1 MEFISKTV
9 LSIAEM
15 MCAAAITAPKGKG
28 INLLHVEVFTG
39 SKKDEVAE
47 LMATIGR
54 EKNIPFF
61 IRDAKNVFDAVCV
74 VFIGT
79 AITPRR
85 VPNCGFCGA
94 KNCEDAL
101 SRGIHCAFATGDL
114 GIAIGSAVS
123 MASLHHIDN
132 RIMFSFGKAAI
143 EGGFVPEKI
152 KVGYGIPLS
161 VSGKNI
167 FFDRK

>member
-1 MEFISKTV
+1 MEFIYKTA
-9 LSIAEM
+9 LSVAEM
-15 MCAAAITAPKGKG
+15 MCSAAITAPKGKG
-28 INLLHVEVFTG
+28 INLLHVEIF
-39 SKKDEVAE
+39 KEERKDEVAE
-47 LMATIGR
+47 FMATIGR

-61 IRDAKNVFDAVCV
+61 IRDAKNVYDSICV

-79 AITPRR
+79 AIAPRR

-101 SRGIHCAFATGDL
+101 SKGISCAFATGDL

-123 MASLHHIDN
+123 IASLHHIDN

-143 EGGFVPEKI
+143 EGGFVPENI

-161 VSGKNI
+161 ISGKNI

>member
-1 MEFISKTV
+1 MRFIENAVMTV
-9 LSIAEM
+9 AEL
-15 MCAAAITAPKGKG
+15 MCAAAVTAPKGRG
-28 INLLHVEVFTG
+28 VNLLYVDIFTG
-39 SKKDEVAE
+39 DRKDRVAE
-47 LMATIGR
+47 FMIEIGR

-61 IRDAKNVFDAVCV
+61 IRDGKNVIDSPVV

-79 AITPRR
+79 KIAPRN

-94 KNCEDAL
+94 LNCID
-101 SRGIHCAFATGDL
+101 SVKKGFYCAYAIGDL
-114 GIAIGSAVS
+114 GIAVGSAVS
-123 MASLHHIDN
+123 VAADHRIDN

-143 EGGFVPEKI
+143 EGRFIPEEI

-161 VSGKNI
+161 VSGKSI

>member
-1 MEFISKTV
+1 MEFIAKTV
-9 LSIAEM
+9 ISVAEM

-28 INLLHVEVFTG
+28 VNLLHVEIFSG
-39 SKKDEVAE
+39 SRKEEVAE
-47 LMATIGR
+47 FMAAIGR

-61 IRDAKNVFDAVCV
+61 IRDARNVFDSICV

-79 AITPRR
+79 ATLPRQ

-94 KNCEDAL
+94 KDCKDAI
-101 SRGIHCAFATGDL
+101 SKGIHCAFATGDL

-123 MASLHHIDN
+123 IASMHHIDN

-143 EGGFVPEKI
+143 EGGFVPESI